1 MRWTGFRYVVKAG
14 WLRFNR
20 VPYCG
25 VSSQLLMHLAR
36 IGARP
41 LGDLAEMLSGTNHV
55 VDRLASTLTACGWQ
69 KHKADWN
76 QVRDDVLRDIQVH
89 VMGQAEC
96 ARDIR

>member
-1 MRWTGFRYVVKAG
+1 
-14 WLRFNR
+14 
-20 VPYCG
+20 
-25 VSSQLLMHLAR
+25 MHFAR
-36 IGARP
+36 IGVRP
-41 LGDLAEMLSGTNHV
+41 LGDLTEMLSGANHV

-96 ARDIR
+96 ARDIG